1 MQIETRPN
9 FFRLYVGKNSIG
21 KTPTAI
27 DDIIAYQ
34 KQNWHKK
41 IIVHDSQ
48 DKFRDAHNEGRL
60 RVDAFIPTNN
70 KEWAGIKFLQEH
82 KILGDGKK
90 KYKWKDS
97 LLVLDDLKMLFKGY
111 GMPNNFLDLF
121 ALRPYTNMDMI
132 GICHEPRNIL
142 EGFAGYISHFHIFA
156 NEASESQFEDKI
168 SCHVACQKASNAI
181 NKYVKVDKGYYDVL
195 HHKPHFPHIIVNKEN
210 PYPLKAVN
218 VDNKILQKVLIQE
231 N

>member
-1 MQIETRPN
+1 MQIETRAN
-9 FFRLYVGKNSIG
+9 FFRLYVGKNSMG

-27 DDIIAYQ
+27 DDLIAIQ
-34 KQNWHKK
+34 KYNWNRK

-48 DKFRDAHNEGRL
+48 DKFRDAHNHGRL

-70 KEWAGIKFLQEH
+70 KEWAKQLQEH
-82 KILGDGKK
+82 TLTSDGKK
-90 KYKWKDS
+90 KYKWANS
-97 LLVLDDLKMLFKGY
+97 VLVLDDLKMLFKGF

-142 EGFAGYISHFHIFA
+142 EGFAGYISHIHIFA
-156 NEASESQFEDKI
+156 NEASESQFEDKV
-168 SCHVACQKASNAI
+168 SFHVACNKASHAI
-181 NKYVKVDKGYYDVL
+181 NKYQKEDKGFYDVL
-195 HHKPHFPHIIVNKEN
+195 HNKPYFPHIIVEKDN
-210 PYPLKAVN
+210 PYPLKCVN
-218 VDNKILQKVLIQE
+218 IDNKLLEKILIQD